1 MHVIIALLLALLIPA
16 SYLFGENVEK
26 SKKLLFSQKI
36 DNQNEKLGE
45 SLDPEIRLKLIK
57 FQNELNTKSFMI
69 FSGFEYLENNL
80 EGDLVKFIYRA
91 HADSSYYP
99 EEQIKEVKD
108 FLINDRI
115 LLCKFKEFREL
126 LFLLNP
132 QYDCSDIDKLN
143 DIETTLHE
151 NSKRNYKSFLVL
163 IVVLLSVVNYYMYSL
178 NIFEPFYFVMSV
190 FVLFLLFSMRP
201 KRKSNGE

>member
-1 MHVIIALLLALLIPA
+1 MHVIIALLLALLMPA

-99 EEQIKEVKD
+99 AAQLKDVKD
-108 FLINDRI
+108 F
-115 LLCKFKEFREL
+115 
-126 LFLLNP
+126 
-132 QYDCSDIDKLN
+132 
-143 DIETTLHE
+143 
-151 NSKRNYKSFLVL
+151 
-163 IVVLLSVVNYYMYSL
+163 
-178 NIFEPFYFVMSV
+178 
-190 FVLFLLFSMRP
+190 
-201 KRKSNGE
+201 

>member
-1 MHVIIALLLALLIPA
+1 MHVIVALLLALLVPA

-57 FQNELNTKSFMI
+57 FQNELNTKSFMV
-69 FSGFEYLENNL
+69 FSGFEYLENNI
-80 EGDLVKFIYRA
+80 EGDLVKFVYRA
-91 HADSSYYP
+91 HADSSYYS

-132 QYDCSDIDKLN
+132 QYELSVVDKLN
-143 DIETTLHE
+143 KPFINFRFNKESCRE
-151 NSKRNYKSFLVL
+151 V
-163 IVVLLSVVNYYMYSL
+163 
-178 NIFEPFYFVMSV
+178 EPFGRDRALKQRDVNR
-190 FVLFLLFSMRP
+190 LIKKL
-201 KRKSNGE
+201 N